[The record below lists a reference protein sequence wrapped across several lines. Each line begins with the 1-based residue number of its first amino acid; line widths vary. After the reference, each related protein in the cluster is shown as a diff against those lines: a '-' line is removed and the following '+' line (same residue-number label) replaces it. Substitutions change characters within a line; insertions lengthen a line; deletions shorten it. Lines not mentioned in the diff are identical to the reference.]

1 METALAVAREGIEK
15 FPESGEM
22 WNDYG
27 VIQNQLGNPIG
38 AVKSFEKALS
48 LRDAP
53 PETHQNLEDIRQEF
67 ASLLPDE
74 IIERPVFICG
84 TGRSGT
90 TLLAMI
96 LDSHS
101 NILVGPEIKALLP
114 IAKLYSEL
122 SSQLSQHLSKY
133 NFLHADLNISFRK
146 LISSL
151 FTKRN
156 MRGRVVEH
164 TPLNILTMSELI
176 SIFPD
181 AQFLHIIRDGRDV
194 VSSLLNQQWIEL
206 STGKPFGPTENIVKA
221 SHYWK
226 NLIVSAKEVS
236 QIKLSESNYFEF
248 KYEKLIDSQEET
260 VRSILDFLGEPFESA
275 VLEYHNH
282 EHSFR
287 PSTNNPQTGIYKSA
301 LGRWKN
307 EFSLQDAQ
315 IFDSIAGDLLI
326 ELGYEENNDW
336 VTLTTL
342 KNTIVSD

>member
-1 METALAVAREGIEK
+1 LFNEGSLETALAVAREGIEK
-15 FPESGEM
+15 FPKSGEM

-27 VIQNQLGNPIG
+27 VIQYQLGNPVG
-38 AVKSFEKALS
+38 AANSFEKALS
-48 LRDAP
+48 LRDTP

-74 IIERPVFICG
+74 IIECPVFICG

-122 SSQLSQHLSKY
+122 SSQYSGHLSKY
-133 NFLHADLNISFRK
+133 NFLHADMNISFRK

-156 MRGRVVEH
+156 MCGRVVEH
-164 TPLNILTMSELI
+164 TPLNILTMSELS

-206 STGKPFGPTENIVKA
+206 STGEPFGPTENIVKA

-226 NLIVSAKEVS
+226 KLIVSAKEVS
-236 QIKLSESNYFEF
+236 QIKLSESNYF
-248 KYEKLIDSQEET
+248 KISYLPWIS
-260 VRSILDFLGEPFESA
+260 SA
-275 VLEYHNH
+275 QFHH
-282 EHSFR
+282 H
-287 PSTNNPQTGIYKSA
+287 PH
-301 LGRWKN
+301 
-307 EFSLQDAQ
+307 
-315 IFDSIAGDLLI
+315 
-326 ELGYEENNDW
+326 
-336 VTLTTL
+336 
-342 KNTIVSD
+342 